1 MIIETDRLT
10 LAELQIEDA
19 PFILE
24 LYNDPDFIKYI
35 GDRNIHSIFDAES
48 SLKSAHKPVIT
59 KMTTAFTK
67 YH

>member
-1 MIIETDRLT
+1 MIIDTDRLT

-35 GDRNIHSIFDAES
+35 GDRNIHSIFDAKKTPRVCKYS
-48 SLKSAHKPVIT
+48 IMIT
-59 KMTTAFTK
+59 P
-67 YH
+67 